1 MDDVFA
7 LNGPLEKVDGKFL
20 LRIPLD
26 AGGDEFIECSRGI
39 SEVQGEC
46 LVAKIPEWLAGVLR
60 VKEGDLVRVSKV
72 NGKFYIEPVDPR
84 PMQ

>member
-7 LNGPLEKVDGKFL
+7 LNGPIEKVDGKL
-20 LRIPLD
+20 LIRIPLD

-46 LVAKIPEWLAGVLR
+46 LVVTIPEWLAGLLR
-60 VKEGDLVRVSKV
+60 AEEGDLVRVSKV
-72 NGKFYIEPVDPR
+72 NGKFYIEPVEPR